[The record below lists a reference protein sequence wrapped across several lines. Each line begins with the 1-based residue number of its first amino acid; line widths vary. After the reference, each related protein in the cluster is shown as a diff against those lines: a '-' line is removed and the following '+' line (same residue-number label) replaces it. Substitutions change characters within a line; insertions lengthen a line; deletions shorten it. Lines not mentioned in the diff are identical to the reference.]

1 MELALVV
8 LSKVLLM
15 VLLVWAAVLSPFT
28 FVLEVATQL
37 KLDPTLA
44 VKAKF
49 TGVLSQMVTLL
60 ALFITGVGN
69 NVNVMV

>member
-15 VLLVWAAVLSPFT
+15 VLLDWAVVLSPLT

-37 KLDPTLA
+37 KLEPTDA
-44 VKAKF
+44 VKDKF
-49 TGVLSQMVTLL
+49 TEVLSQMVMLL

-69 NVNVMV
+69 SVKVMV

>member
-1 MELALVV
+1 MV

-15 VLLVWAAVLSPFT
+15 VLLVCAVVLSPFT
-28 FVLEVATQL
+28 FALEVATQL
-37 KLDPTLA
+37 KLEPTDA
-44 VKAKF
+44 VKGRF
-49 TGVLSQMVTLL
+49 TDVLSQMVILL